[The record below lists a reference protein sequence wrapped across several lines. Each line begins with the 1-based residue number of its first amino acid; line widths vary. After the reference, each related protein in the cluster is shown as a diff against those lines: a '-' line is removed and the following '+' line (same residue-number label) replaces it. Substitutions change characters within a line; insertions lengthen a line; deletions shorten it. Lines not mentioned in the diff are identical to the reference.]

1 MDKDIE
7 LNLANSRMN
16 NSKDWA
22 MTRVMADYARTK
34 PQKNVTPVILHQ
46 ATRRTH
52 LIMAIAPAWG
62 VFFPPYNIARLTATV
77 RAAGYRASVFDVNVK
92 AYRYTLD
99 KLNFS
104 AWDTNREWMWT
115 GRTYFQELHPHIEP
129 VLTDYVNRI
138 VEAGPNVVGFSMYY
152 TNEQATNWMAIQI
165 RRLLPGVKII
175 VGGPQAGEMNLI
187 STKFY
192 DHIVQGEGEQVLLD
206 MLDKIEAGENPGGKI
221 ISKNMDQ
228 RIDLDSLPFPDYS
241 DYNMSDYIHPGGM
254 SSEISRG
261 CVAKC
266 VFCTEVHFWKYRG
279 RLSNNLLDE
288 IEYQNRTY
296 GLDFVWFIDSLV
308 NGNLNELRAFA
319 LGVVERGLKIKWQGY
334 ARCDGRMDL
343 EFYKDLAASGCVQ
356 LSYGIEC
363 GSQRVL
369 DAMKKEINLDEIEQ
383 NLRDAANVGIKA
395 HTNWIIGFPNE
406 DAQAFADT
414 LTLVWRIRNYRIL
427 TISDGLSL
435 MLSPGAEITD
445 NIEQFN
451 IPVPEFMNAW
461 TTTDFTN
468 TKVHRLIRQKTFNV
482 FLQNLNSNNFI
493 YGFDRPRLK
502 ETFEIKYSKK
512 NVQATISREEFDY
525 NIIKTDLGVFADSV
539 MNEIWPVLR
548 TLWRSLGEYSIT
560 IKFDPELDLMEFG
573 DRLGCNYTATHVFSI
588 DNQGSWAAEHHYKF
602 QQDDPTWPDM
612 SFERI
617 WSGVGRWIK

>member
-241 DYNMSDYIHPGGM
+241 DYNMSD
-254 SSEISRG
+254 
-261 CVAKC
+261 
-266 VFCTEVHFWKYRG
+266 
-279 RLSNNLLDE
+279 
-288 IEYQNRTY
+288 
-296 GLDFVWFIDSLV
+296 
-308 NGNLNELRAFA
+308 
-319 LGVVERGLKIKWQGY
+319 
-334 ARCDGRMDL
+334 
-343 EFYKDLAASGCVQ
+343 
-356 LSYGIEC
+356 
-363 GSQRVL
+363 
-369 DAMKKEINLDEIEQ
+369 
-383 NLRDAANVGIKA
+383 
-395 HTNWIIGFPNE
+395 
-406 DAQAFADT
+406 
-414 LTLVWRIRNYRIL
+414 
-427 TISDGLSL
+427 
-435 MLSPGAEITD
+435 
-445 NIEQFN
+445 
-451 IPVPEFMNAW
+451 
-461 TTTDFTN
+461 
-468 TKVHRLIRQKTFNV
+468 
-482 FLQNLNSNNFI
+482 
-493 YGFDRPRLK
+493 
-502 ETFEIKYSKK
+502 
-512 NVQATISREEFDY
+512 
-525 NIIKTDLGVFADSV
+525 
-539 MNEIWPVLR
+539 
-548 TLWRSLGEYSIT
+548 
-560 IKFDPELDLMEFG
+560 
-573 DRLGCNYTATHVFSI
+573 
-588 DNQGSWAAEHHYKF
+588 
-602 QQDDPTWPDM
+602 
-612 SFERI
+612 
-617 WSGVGRWIK
+617 